1 MSSKES
7 NAKDSDVLDFI
18 NSLPDSKPSTPKQT
32 NNKTTTTTTSGGGNK
47 EDLFEFLDELEE
59 HEKKKKQNK
68 VLSPKVTVTNSSKK
82 VDNSSNEEDAT
93 TATTTDKSD
102 TTNEDIIEQQEKGN
116 EEQEQEQEEL
126 PNPISS
132 ITSWWNLEGSNKV
145 NSLWKNITTNAE
157 KISEQ
162 TYKLA
167 NETTNQLNTK
177 SKNINSEEITNR
189 LNNLFL
195 NISNQ
200 IKEGLIEEND
210 EVLNILIICDL
221 FNLKYLKYLIYT
233 NFDLVM
239 RQVEG
244 SIRTSVHE
252 LSSHHANNNGE
263 GDDKVELNMFYGK
276 LIDGEKLCLANL
288 ENGIKDYKN
297 LITKHEE
304 EEKVKEKEEIKEN
317 NKDISQSNI
326 FISIQPVCTKI
337 EGQEQGKNKVK
348 DDEGTIIIESN
359 NEESFSFIII
369 LKDIDNDITIITK
382 SQPMPLRWAQWLDGE
397 KLKSLE
403 EGEEEEEEEESI
415 DPKEWVKDWIKQG
428 LNLSIGILAQ
438 EYVIKRMGV

>member
-1 MSSKES
+1 MSSKLG
-7 NAKDSDVLDFI
+7 NTKDDDVLDFI
-18 NSLPDSKPSTPKQT
+18 NSLPDSKPSTPKPT
-32 NNKTTTTTTSGGGNK
+32 NNQKATNSSGDNK

-68 VLSPKVTVTNSSKK
+68 VLAPKVTTNQQQQPKK
-82 VDNSSNEEDAT
+82 NDSSNEEEPT
-93 TATTTDKSD
+93 TGTTTDKSD
-102 TTNEDIIEQQEKGN
+102 TTNEDIIDQQKEA
-116 EEQEQEQEEL
+116 EQEQEEEEL

-132 ITSWWNLEGSNKV
+132 ITSWWNLEGSTKV

-177 SKNINSEEITNR
+177 SKNINSEEITNT

-200 IKEGLIEEND
+200 IKQGLIEEND
-210 EVLNILIICDL
+210 EVLNILIVCDL
-221 FNLKYLKYLIYT
+221 FNLKYLKFLVYN
-233 NFDLVM
+233 NFSLVM

-244 SIRTSVHE
+244 SIRTSVNE
-252 LSSHHANNNGE
+252 LSNHHDDEKKGE
-263 GDDKVELNMFYGK
+263 EDKVQLNMFYGK

-288 ENGIKDYKN
+288 ENGIKDYKK
-297 LITKHEE
+297 LETKHEE
-304 EEKVKEKEEIKEN
+304 EQPKEDKEQQEEDKEEEIT
-317 NKDISQSNI
+317 QSNI
-326 FISIQPVCTKI
+326 FISIQPVSTKI
-337 EGQEQGKNKVK
+337 DQGKEQDKEDNRIV
-348 DDEGTIIIESN
+348 IESN

-369 LKDIDNDITIITK
+369 LKDISNDITIITK

-403 EGEEEEEEEESI
+403 ASEEQEEEESV
-415 DPKEWVKDWIKQG
+415 DPKEWVKDWIKQS
-428 LNLSIGILAQ
+428 LNLSIGVLAQ